1 MKLNINF
8 PNYKLPLLATLVLM
22 AVAVFLIRP
31 LLKAIVFEKQ
41 NLAQKKILFESLQN
55 QADNALKSALPGG
68 LNNDLILDMENFNN
82 LFIEKNLASDV
93 IELLE
98 KKANQRQLIIKIKI
112 DQNSQ
117 NSNIIVLNSILE
129 GSFKDIYNYLQD
141 VESLPFALLI
151 DAIKLEKTLD
161 SLTKLPQELIEN
173 PQKPTKKIQALI
185 KISIFTKEFLKNAK

>member
-1 MKLNINF
+1 MKLNINY
-8 PNYKLPLLATLVLM
+8 PNYKLPLLATLALM

-141 VESLPFALLI
+141 VESLPVALLI